1 VRATGV
7 TADQLV
13 VRRATQ
19 ADVSIVLQ
27 MIRALA
33 EYEKLSEH
41 VVATETMLDRSLFGS
56 DPAAEVLLAFLDNRP
71 VGFAVYF
78 RSFSTFLGGP
88 AMYLEDIF
96 VAPESRGRGIGR
108 QLLATVA
115 KIAVERGCGR
125 MDWSVL
131 DWNAPAIEF
140 YRRLGARPLDDWTIY
155 RLIGKSLADVAAL
168 AGDTDGTA
176 G

>member
-1 VRATGV
+1 AT
-7 TADQLV
+7 
-13 VRRATQ
+13 R
-19 ADVSIVLQ
+19 ADVPVVLN

-41 VVATETMLDRSLFGS
+41 VVATETMLDRSLFGPE
-56 DPAAEVLLAFLDNRP
+56 PAAEVLLAFLDDRP

-88 AMYLEDIF
+88 AMLLEDLC
-96 VAPESRGRGIGR
+96 VVPESRGRGIGR
-108 QLLATVA
+108 HPLATVA
-115 KIAVERGCGR
+115 KVAVERGCGR

-155 RLIGKSLADVAAL
+155 RLIGKTLTDVAAL
-168 AGDTDGTA
+168 A
-176 G
+176 

>member
-1 VRATGV
+1 VN
-7 TADQLV
+7 ADQLV
-13 VRRATQ
+13 VRQATR
-19 ADVSIVLQ
+19 ADVPVVLG

-33 EYEKLSEH
+33 DYEKLSEH
-41 VVATETMLDRSLFGS
+41 VVATEAMLDRSLFGP
-56 DPAAEVLLAFLDNRP
+56 DPAAEVLLAFLDDRP

-96 VAPESRGRGIGR
+96 VVPEARGRGIGR

-115 KIAVERGCGR
+115 KIAVDRGCGR

-131 DWNAPAIEF
+131 DWNRSAIEF

-155 RLIGKSLADVAAL
+155 RLIGKALIDVAAL
-168 AGDTDGTA
+168 TGDTNGAA
-176 G
+176 GP